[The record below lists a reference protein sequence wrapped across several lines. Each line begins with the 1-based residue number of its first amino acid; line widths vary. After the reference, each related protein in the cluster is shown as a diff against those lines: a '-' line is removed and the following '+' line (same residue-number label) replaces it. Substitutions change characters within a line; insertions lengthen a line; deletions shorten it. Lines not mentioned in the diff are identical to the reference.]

1 MIISILTLFPEMFA
15 GPFGSSIIKRARE
28 RGLVDVGLFDIRD
41 FSPNRHRTVDDMPYG
56 GGGGMVMHP
65 EPIRRALDH
74 LLELGRGDGTVVLL
88 CPQGRRFDQDS
99 ARALAVAGKLVLICG
114 HYEGV
119 DERVRQDVDLEISV
133 GDFVVTGGEIPAMLV
148 VDAVCRLIP
157 GVLGEPGGAEDD
169 SFAGGL
175 LEYPQYTRPRDYLGR
190 EVPDVLLSGHHG
202 EIERWRRQEALL
214 RTLVRR
220 PDLIEAARLEAGDR
234 ELLVQLAR
242 RLKELGLA

>member
-28 RGLVDVGLFDIRD
+28 RGLVDIELFDIRD
-41 FSPNRHRTVDDMPYG
+41 FSPNRHRTVDDTPYG
-56 GGGGMVMHP
+56 GGGGMVMRP

-74 LLELGRGDGTVVLL
+74 LVERGRGGGTVVLL

-99 ARALAVAGKLVLICG
+99 ARALAAAGKLVLICG

-119 DERVRQDVDLEISV
+119 DERVREDVDLEISV

-148 VDAVCRLIP
+148 VDAVCRLVP

-190 EVPDVLLSGHHG
+190 DVPEVLLSGHHG

-220 PDLIEAARLEAGDR
+220 PDLVDAARLEAGDR
-234 ELLVQLAR
+234 ELLAQLAR
-242 RLKELGLA
+242 RLKELGLV